1 MFYRAFKFNDGSIVE
16 DAVSSICRAGVVI
29 VVVMVVDKSRN
40 DPSRLAQTFL
50 IGAHYDLPTTF
61 KCWWPLPLHRRL
73 FWATCSLHRSGG
85 GLEDRLF
92 H

>member
-40 DPSRLAQTFL
+40 DPSRLVR
-50 IGAHYDLPTTF
+50 H
-61 KCWWPLPLHRRL
+61 
-73 FWATCSLHRSGG
+73 S
-85 GLEDRLF
+85 
-92 H
+92 